1 MAVADVFVRD
11 DIITEPVY
19 NRFSVCYEHGCQ
31 KVVALS
37 LTLPEWNKITASL
50 QQPLPA
56 ASDERAAIA
65 TTVSNMEHVVGR
77 RTGTHFDKGGNLRG
91 FGQPG
96 QMDCIDESTNTITYL
111 SMLAENGLLQHHA
124 VMDRVTRFGIFAG
137 PPHTTAV
144 IRENASGQLFAV
156 DSWFFDNGE
165 PPAILKIQTWKT
177 GWHPAEAEND

>member
-37 LTLPEWNKITASL
+37 LTLPEWNEITASL
-50 QQPLPA
+50 QQSLPA

-77 RTGTHFDKGGNLRG
+77 RTGTHFDKGGNLKG

-96 QMDCIDESTNTITYL
+96 QMDCIDESTNTSRYL
-111 SMLAENGLLQHHA
+111 DLLQQRGLLRWHRTAERAYRAPFLLDQHW
-124 VMDRVTRFGIFAG
+124 AG
-137 PPHTTAV
+137 QIVELQTDNHY
-144 IRENASGQLFAV
+144 AV
-156 DSWFFDNGE
+156 DSWHLDNGE
-165 PPAILKIQTWKT
+165 LPYIQAISDWQKKVPFP
-177 GWHPAEAEND
+177 GE